1 MAKLLIVPGHQALG
15 EGHWQTL
22 WLGAMSDAHR
32 VELSGWKR
40 PNKGEWVEALD
51 DAIADSAA
59 PPILVGHALGCIAI
73 LHWAAEHQRE
83 IRGALLVAPLDAERA
98 KVQDQCH
105 SFIPI
110 PRQTLAF
117 PAIVVASS
125 DDPFMRQE
133 RARSLAAEWGA
144 RFVALGA
151 CGQVNQASGHGPWP
165 RGQALLAELR

>member
-1 MAKLLIVPGHQALG
+1 MTKLLFVPGHQALG

-22 WLGAMSDAHR
+22 WLGSMSEAHM
-32 VELSGWKR
+32 VELSGWKH

-51 DAIADSAA
+51 DAIADCPT
-59 PPILVGHALGCIAI
+59 PPILVGHALGCLAI

-83 IRGALLVAPLDAERA
+83 IRGALLVAPIDVERA
-98 KVQDQCH
+98 KVYDQCR
-105 SFIPI
+105 SFAPI

-125 DDPFMRQE
+125 DDPCMRLE
-133 RARSLAAEWGA
+133 RARSLAAGWGA
-144 RFVALGA
+144 RFVSLGDR
-151 CGQVNQASGHGPWP
+151 GQVDQASGHGPWP